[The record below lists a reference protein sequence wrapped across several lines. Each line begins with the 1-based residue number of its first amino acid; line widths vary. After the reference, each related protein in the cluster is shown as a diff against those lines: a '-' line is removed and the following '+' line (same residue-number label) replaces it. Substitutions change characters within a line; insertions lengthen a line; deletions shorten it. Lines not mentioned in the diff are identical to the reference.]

1 MRSWAKWYRI
11 LLLCWLV
18 IGLPGLVVG
27 YGFSSGDLEAPIDP
41 LGLVLWLLCVVFLI
55 SPIVLWPMRRQGF
68 R

>member
-11 LLLCWLV
+11 LLLSWLV

-27 YGFSSGDLEAPIDP
+27 YGFSGGDLEVPIDP

-55 SPIVLWPMRRQGF
+55 SPIVLWPMRRQGI